1 MNYIKISK
9 EDMNNGLG
17 LRVVLWVS
25 GCELH
30 CENCQ
35 NPQTWNKNS
44 GVLFDE
50 TAKQEI
56 FEELS
61 KPYIAGLTLSGGH
74 PLEDYNLE
82 TVYLLLKEVK
92 EKFPQKNIWLYTGYT
107 WEYIFPEVVTDNFD
121 VNRIYRQEIVRMCDV
136 LVDGPYIEKQRDI
149 TLKWRGSRNQRVID
163 VQKTLLSH
171 DKRAVLLCE

>member
-9 EDMNNGLG
+9 EDIANGLG

-25 GCELH
+25 GCEIH
-30 CENCQ
+30 CYNCQ
-35 NPQTWNKNS
+35 NSQTWDKNS
-44 GVLFDE
+44 GVLFEE

-74 PLEDYNLE
+74 PLEDYNVE
-82 TVYLLLKEVK
+82 TIYQLLKEVK
-92 EKFPQKNIWLYTGYT
+92 EKFPQKNIWLYTGYI

-121 VNRIYRQEIVRMCDV
+121 VNRVYRQEIIRMCDV
-136 LVDGPYIEKQRDI
+136 VVDGPYIEEQKDI

-163 VQKTLLSH
+163 VQKTLSKQ
-171 DKRAVLLCE
+171 DKEIVLFCD

>member
-1 MNYIKISK
+1 MNYHDITH

-107 WEYIFPEVVTDNFD
+107 WEYIFPEVATNNFD
-121 VNRIYRQEIVRMCDV
+121 VNRVYRQEIVRMCDV

>member
-1 MNYIKISK
+1 MNYHDITH

-25 GCELH
+25 GCEIH
-30 CENCQ
+30 CHNCQ
-35 NPQTWNKNS
+35 NLQTWDKNS
-44 GVLFDE
+44 GVFFEE

-74 PLEDYNLE
+74 PLEDYNVE
-82 TVYLLLKEVK
+82 TIYQFLKEVK
-92 EKFPQKNIWLYTGYT
+92 EKFPQKNIWLYTGYV

-121 VNRIYRQEIVRMCDV
+121 VNRVYRQEIIRMCDV
-136 LVDGPYIEKQRDI
+136 VVDGPYIEEQKDI

-163 VQKTLLSH
+163 VQKTLSKQ
-171 DKRAVLLCE
+171 DKEIVLFCD

>member
-107 WEYIFPEVVTDNFD
+107 WEYIFLEVVTDNFD
-121 VNRIYRQEIVRMCDV
+121 VNRVYRQEIVRMCDV